1 MPIFWVFL
9 YHDFFLLSSVSHLHM
24 FHHSQNKQHPR
35 HRFVLT
41 IMNQCFNFSFI
52 SMSFTSSYA
61 SQQIFYSLC
70 VTFFILLSFFKLS
83 AAFDT
88 CFVLQSVGRL
98 FYLVIFLA
106 VQCFHRLSPIR
117 LLLYMPVCNLLL
129 YYWQFHQAYP
139 PVFLPLIFRHILPCL
154 PVSLQLLRDCML

>member
-1 MPIFWVFL
+1 
-9 YHDFFLLSSVSHLHM
+9 M

-83 AAFDT
+83 TAFDT
-88 CFVLQSVGRL
+88 CFVLQSIGRF

-106 VQCFHRLSPIR
+106 VQCFHRLSQSQLHSNSIAPLYVVPFSRCTFPFAQIHNI
-117 LLLYMPVCNLLL
+117 LLCTLFQL
-129 YYWQFHQAYP
+129 F
-139 PVFLPLIFRHILPCL
+139 LIFSALY
-154 PVSLQLLRDCML
+154 

>member
-1 MPIFWVFL
+1 
-9 YHDFFLLSSVSHLHM
+9 M

-35 HRFVLT
+35 HWFVRT
-41 IMNQCFNFSFI
+41 IWNQCFNFSFI

-61 SQQIFYSLC
+61 SQQIFYAL
-70 VTFFILLSFFKLS
+70 FIALFILLYFFKLS
-83 AAFDT
+83 TAFDA
-88 CFVLQSVGRL
+88 CFMLQSIGCF

-106 VQCFHRLSPIR
+106 IQCFHRLSPIR

-129 YYWQFHQAYP
+129 YCWQFHQAYP
-139 PVFLPLIFRHILPCL
+139 PVFLPLIFRHILSCL